1 MFPHHYHRL
10 IDSVFYMVIE
20 GDNHERERPY
30 KYLWYITGSHHQPA
44 WGETHTLSGA
54 KEAAESAMR
63 RFMKTSKYEECKGES
78 IDESCDKMH
87 E

>member
-1 MFPHHYHRL
+1 MFPHHWHRL

-20 GDNHERERPY
+20 GDNIHKETPD
-30 KYLWYITGSHHQPA
+30 KYLWYITGSRHQPA

-54 KEAAESAMR
+54 KEAAEEAMR
-63 RFMKTSKYEECKGES
+63 RFMKTSRYEAYKGE
-78 IDESCDKMH
+78 DLH